1 MDTLIR
7 QRYCVCSLIV
17 LSVTFLLLNC
27 DTKGSAKQDNNIDEN
42 VATKLN
48 TIEKIP
54 VGLILWDPLGY
65 GTISNQ
71 VMCGITNVHA
81 VKDTANSSITIT
93 FDFNEKVYPLNNNR
107 VKQLDISFNALIG
120 LLDGNAEELARFST
134 AEKFLTEGVNE
145 SLYSQV
151 APENR
156 NFLGKLQVLKTTNNS
171 LTYQINKR
179 DIIFTQMVCI
189 GLYYQNIPSVK
200 KLVTEEEF
208 KNETADFRTSLGF

>member
-1 MDTLIR
+1 
-7 QRYCVCSLIV
+7 
-17 LSVTFLLLNC
+17 
-27 DTKGSAKQDNNIDEN
+27 
-42 VATKLN
+42 
-48 TIEKIP
+48 
-54 VGLILWDPLGY
+54 
-65 GTISNQ
+65 
-71 VMCGITNVHA
+71 
-81 VKDTANSSITIT
+81 
-93 FDFNEKVYPLNNNR
+93 

-134 AEKFLTEGVNE
+134 AEKFLTEGVKE